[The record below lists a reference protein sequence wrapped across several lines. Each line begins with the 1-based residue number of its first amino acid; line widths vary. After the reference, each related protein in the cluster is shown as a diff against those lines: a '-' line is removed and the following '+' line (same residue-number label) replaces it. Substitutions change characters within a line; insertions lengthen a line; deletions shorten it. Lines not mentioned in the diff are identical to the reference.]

1 MSVVCF
7 YAPSCWCLLWDK
19 WAQQSPGFGSI
30 KTLKLALHTL
40 CKNVLCSLLWCY
52 WWAWSVQKPVQA
64 KIAVFFTPCASVQHW
79 AIHLLDALE
88 ATEHQIQKLAWG
100 DLSTPVS
107 HLGEPRHMWAK
118 GQVMHG
124 HSLELCPIQLR
135 GGHGA
140 LAGVLVCSWRA
151 APNSSSS
158 RRV

>member
-1 MSVVCF
+1 MLRHAAAFCEISELNRV
-7 YAPSCWCLLWDK
+7 
-19 WAQQSPGFGSI
+19 
-30 KTLKLALHTL
+30 LALAALKHLSWHCIPCVKMCSAL
-40 CKNVLCSLLWCY
+40 CFGANDGLGVYRNQFRPRLQFSSLL
-52 WWAWSVQKPVQA
+52 
-64 KIAVFFTPCASVQHW
+64 CASMQHW

-88 ATEHQIQKLAWG
+88 ATEHQLQKLAWG